1 VGAVVPAVDP
11 AVKVDGPVDLRQ
23 KVEAVRDV
31 DRAGL
36 LPKAGAV
43 KVAPVVKAANDPVA
57 LSK

>member
-1 VGAVVPAVDP
+1 MVPAVDP

-43 KVAPVVKAANDPVA
+43 KVAPVVKAASDPVA